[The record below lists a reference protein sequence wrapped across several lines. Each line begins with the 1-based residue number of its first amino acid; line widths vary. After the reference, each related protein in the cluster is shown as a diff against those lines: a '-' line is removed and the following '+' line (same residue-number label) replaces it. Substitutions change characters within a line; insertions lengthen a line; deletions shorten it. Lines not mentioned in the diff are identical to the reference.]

1 VNDRD
6 ALADRFEA
14 DRARLLAVARRLL
27 GSDLEAEDAVQEAWL
42 RLERTDTEAVDN
54 LSGWLTTVVS
64 RVCLDRLRARRARP
78 EQHMDDND
86 STAASATD
94 ADPER
99 EAVLADSIGS
109 ALLVVLER
117 LSPGERVAFVLHDVF
132 AMPFEDVAL
141 VVDRSPEATRQLASR
156 ARRRVQGGQVSPD
169 LDLLRRRQLVEA
181 FLAAARGGDFNGL
194 LAVLD
199 PDVALRPD
207 QAALRMGS
215 LRETRGAEAV
225 AKALAGGAQTARLA
239 LVDGL
244 PALVWAPGG
253 TIRGVIEFRVADGR
267 IVGLDVTGD
276 AARIDELEIV
286 LLDQ

>member
-27 GSDLEAEDAVQEAWL
+27 GSELEAEDAVQEAWL
-42 RLERTDTEAVDN
+42 RLERTDAEAVDN

-78 EQHMDDND
+78 EQHMDDD
-86 STAASATD
+86 ASTAASATD

-215 LRETRGAEAV
+215 LRETRGAAAV
-225 AKALAGGAQTARLA
+225 ASALAGGAQTARLA

>member
-27 GSDLEAEDAVQEAWL
+27 GSELEAEDAVQEAWL
-42 RLERTDTEAVDN
+42 RLERTDAEAVDN

-78 EQHMDDND
+78 EQHMDDA

-215 LRETRGAEAV
+215 LRETRGAAAV
-225 AKALAGGAQTARLA
+225 ASALAGGAQTARLA

>member
-1 VNDRD
+1 MNDRD

-27 GSDLEAEDAVQEAWL
+27 GSELEAEDAVQEAWL
-42 RLERTDTEAVDN
+42 RLERTDAETVDN

-78 EQHMDDND
+78 EQHMDDD
-86 STAASATD
+86 ASTAASATD

-215 LRETRGAEAV
+215 LRETRGAAAV
-225 AKALAGGAQTARLA
+225 ASALAGGAQTARLA